1 MCVCVYRTDTRT
13 NSRGVPSPVSLIA
26 RYVVACG
33 RVDCGVARSQP
44 ASLAV
49 SRRKYASPLNKRRVR
64 TLCWLLRNVQG
75 THIGEGPYGVQVLKE
90 QKSIRD
96 DPSSSFRTIIVEWER
111 SPHALQ
117 CMSHIEKV

>member
-26 RYVVACG
+26 RYMSWPVRCG

-49 SRRKYASPLNKRRVR
+49 SRRKYALALNKGPDLMLVVAKCS
-64 TLCWLLRNVQG
+64 TFKE
-75 THIGEGPYGVQVLKE
+75 HIKGGVTACE
-90 QKSIRD
+90 EFASARYNAD
-96 DPSSSFRTIIVEWER
+96 
-111 SPHALQ
+111 
-117 CMSHIEKV
+117 

>member
-1 MCVCVYRTDTRT
+1 M
-13 NSRGVPSPVSLIA
+13 SL
-26 RYVVACG
+26 
-33 RVDCGVARSQP
+33 
-44 ASLAV
+44 
-49 SRRKYASPLNKRRVR
+49 
-64 TLCWLLRNVQG
+64 LLRVFFRVLLRVLIFTLADSVDND
-75 THIGEGPYGVQVLKE
+75 YGVLTLWCEMLKE